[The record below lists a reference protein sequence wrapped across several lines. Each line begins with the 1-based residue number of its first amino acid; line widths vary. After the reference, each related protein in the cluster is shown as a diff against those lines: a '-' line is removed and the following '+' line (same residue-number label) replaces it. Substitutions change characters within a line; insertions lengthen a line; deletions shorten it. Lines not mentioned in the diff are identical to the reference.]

1 MPSSIECGKQRHIK
15 ANCPTYLKKQQG
27 GDKKRKKSFKK
38 RRAYIAWDDND
49 VSSSSDLSEEEEA
62 NLCLMADIDEDETKS
77 NVSDFSS
84 KSNINYDNLLDV
96 LKELHEE
103 AQRLS
108 FVIKT
113 LKGLVRWC
121 IEKLTTLP
129 KEVHDLKKEKV
140 DLEKSIE
147 DSICKCKI

>member
-1 MPSSIECGKQRHIK
+1 MSESRSIKRDECNRPRVATRSSIECGKQRHIK

-38 RRAYIAWDDND
+38 RRTYIAWDDND

-77 NVSDFSS
+77 N
-84 KSNINYDNLLDV
+84 
-96 LKELHEE
+96 LHEE
-103 AQRLS
+103 AQRLF